1 MSILAK
7 HLPFIKEHIAVQEKL
22 AKKFD
27 PGSKYAND
35 FRYPL
40 HVSNAE
46 RFKSL
51 LDDISAVDEDL
62 DSRPSSGSTVPKE
75 FQLTLFP
82 EEVDGLP
89 QELLAELSESALPDR
104 GETLLLH
111 VINDRGGI
119 ATLDQVLVGLYRKTG
134 EVMKRTTLT
143 SKLYRMTQKGT
154 VFVVPSKKG
163 VYSTRRLSQEDVA
176 AMFGEDQQDAG

>member
-1 MSILAK
+1 MDDREKREERKRVFEDRMIDLLQAEALAMA
-7 HLPFIKEHIAVQEKL
+7 L
-22 AKKFD
+22 D
-27 PGSKYAND
+27 G
-35 FRYPL
+35 PL
-40 HVSNAE
+40 NEWRSG
-46 RFKSL
+46 
-51 LDDISAVDEDL
+51 L
-62 DSRPSSGSTVPKE
+62 DSLGSLGKDE
-75 FQLTLFP
+75 R
-82 EEVDGLP
+82 
-89 QELLAELSESALPDR
+89 ELLCKAIIEKCGIRGAVMLTELSESALPDR

>member
-1 MSILAK
+1 MPTRSSKLDLNQLAK
-7 HLPFIKEHIAVQEKL
+7 AI
-22 AKKFD
+22 
-27 PGSKYAND
+27 
-35 FRYPL
+35 
-40 HVSNAE
+40 
-46 RFKSL
+46 
-51 LDDISAVDEDL
+51 VDEAT
-62 DSRPSSGSTVPKE
+62 GETPKTE
-75 FQLTLFP
+75 QP
-82 EEVDGLP
+82 PVKNEAAV
-89 QELLAELSESALPDR
+89 ALGRLGGKKGGAAR

-119 ATLDQVLVGLYRKTG
+119 ATLDQVLVSLYRKTG